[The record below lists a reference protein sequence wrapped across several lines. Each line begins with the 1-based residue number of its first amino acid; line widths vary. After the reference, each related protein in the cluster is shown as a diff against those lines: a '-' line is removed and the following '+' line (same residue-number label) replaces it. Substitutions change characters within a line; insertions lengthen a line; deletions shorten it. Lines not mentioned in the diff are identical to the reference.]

1 MTKVD
6 KVRACLD
13 RGMTDNEICK
23 ELGMCRRSLT
33 SILGYMK
40 RRDDLREIRKRCQGF
55 DTFDK
60 WQRTA

>member
-13 RGMTDNEICK
+13 RGMTDSEICK

-33 SILGYMK
+33 SILGYMR
-40 RRDDLREIRKRCQGF
+40 RRDGLREIRK
-55 DTFDK
+55 
-60 WQRTA
+60 

>member
-1 MTKVD
+1 
-6 KVRACLD
+6 
-13 RGMTDNEICK
+13 MTDNEICK